1 MRQLRPNCE
10 CCNTDPPSDARNAR
24 IRSFGC
30 AQGCAAPV

>member
-10 CCNTDPPSDARNAR
+10 CCNTAPDARHAR